1 MCRSSFSVQHLAFRM
16 KRLWLLLA
24 LLAGFGLS
32 AAVEA
37 QTPAN
42 RVGLVVRQ
50 GDGRVLT
57 ACVEFNEPTISGTEV
72 LLRAGLPATIDV
84 QRGGTICSIN
94 GEGCQFPAQNCFCQC
109 ETLGAAC
116 TYWAYHHLEDNHWV
130 YSQIGASGYQVQ
142 PGTVE
147 GWAWGKGV
155 EGKGATPP
163 VYTFDQL
170 CANGPFP
177 ATLVQAP
184 RVESPTPVAE
194 PPSPNPEP
202 TATHPAAATAA
213 ASVESGASPSPQ
225 PLATGAPS
233 PTAAPTELAALAVP
247 GPPPAAQPAGQIP
260 ARAGRGVPT
269 GYLAFGAIALLLLA
283 GIAWNRQRSR
293 R

>member
-147 GWAWGKGV
+147 GWAWGKGRGQGGHAAGLHLRSALCKRAV
-155 EGKGATPP
+155 PGDAGSGA
-163 VYTFDQL
+163 
-170 CANGPFP
+170 
-177 ATLVQAP
+177 
-184 RVESPTPVAE
+184 ESRESDARSGA
-194 PPSPNPEP
+194 PSPNPEP